1 METKHHTFFQG
12 LATPMS
18 IQQILGTAVAIIL
31 AFGTYYYLNAERPYP
46 GIPLVLAEG
55 GVEEA
60 RKAFRNNAVK
70 MIGTAL
76 KQVNGVCQI
85 WTDGG
90 PKILL
95 PTKFVDE
102 IRNNKKLSFI
112 EILRNV
118 ILFHFPPSKVTEAL
132 SVETALTLDKYYPPS
147 KEPFYPIAV
156 DVVSRLSP
164 RVFLGEKLCRDPD
177 WIRVSG
183 DYTVTLFTAI
193 QALRKY
199 PRFLQPFMYRLGL
212 VPEIKPQKII
222 EEELARQEGLGPENV
237 ESNSLQWVAS
247 MAAQKK
253 ITGYN
258 PVWAQLALTLAA
270 IHTTSM
276 AFTNTLFDLVAHPD
290 LIDEL
295 RQEIV
300 IVIGTQGWQKTSLN
314 HLRLMDS
321 VLKESQRLNPPDAYS
336 MRRKVMESVTLS
348 DGTVLPKGSHF
359 VLPPVVLRDERLYGP
374 DPDVYDG
381 RRWYRMRQQPG
392 NETKFQYVT
401 TTPDLHEFGHGEH
414 ACPGRFF
421 ASNELKIAVV
431 HAIMKCDW
439 AFEEGKNRPETV
451 LQVDLMMPD
460 PTVKLRYRSRQPEIE
475 L

>member
-1 METKHHTFFQG
+1 MQHKSDWITT
-12 LATPMS
+12 
-18 IQQILGTAVAIIL
+18 
-31 AFGTYYYLNAERPYP
+31 
-46 GIPLVLAEG
+46 
-55 GVEEA
+55 
-60 RKAFRNNAVK
+60 
-70 MIGTAL
+70 
-76 KQVNGVCQI
+76 
-85 WTDGG
+85 
-90 PKILL
+90 
-95 PTKFVDE
+95 
-102 IRNNKKLSFI
+102 
-112 EILRNV
+112 
-118 ILFHFPPSKVTEAL
+118 
-132 SVETALTLDKYYPPS
+132 
-147 KEPFYPIAV
+147 EPFYPIAV
-156 DVVSRLSP
+156 DVVSRLSA

-212 VPEIKPQKII
+212 VPEIKVLDQLETKATKII

-295 RQEIV
+295 RQEIM

-401 TTPDLHEFGHGEH
+401 TTPDMHGFGHGEH

-421 ASNELKIAVV
+421 ASNELKIALV
-431 HAIMKCDW
+431 HAIMKYDW